1 MADVQESI
9 EVLVIVHD
17 SSNGTYEES
26 KVGDG
31 RVRSFDLTTKASG
44 KAIELNYGI
53 EEEKTFR
60 LLIQIPSWKTKL

>member
-17 SSNGTYEES
+17 SSDGTYEES

-31 RVRSFDLTTKASG
+31 RV
-44 KAIELNYGI
+44 
-53 EEEKTFR
+53 
-60 LLIQIPSWKTKL
+60 